1 MSERTASAGVG
12 SLLQQKAQPTSN
24 GSRFASEKPN
34 TRGVERVGL
43 FYGPAITDELNE
55 RALIT
60 QRQQTAP
67 ANNEP
72 VLFSVLTIATT
83 PDAVETMKR
92 RNNKGIDCSSGT
104 SRARRSRF
112 RSTPANFSSVV
123 HQARINERNW
133 PSINIPAS

>member
-24 GSRFASEKPN
+24 GSRFASEKPK

-92 RNNKGIDCSSGT
+92 QNKKNTNRLFQWHQSSETFSLSFDSGKLFQRRSSGSHKRT
-104 SRARRSRF
+104 KLA
-112 RSTPANFSSVV
+112 VD
-123 HQARINERNW
+123 
-133 PSINIPAS
+133 